1 MTADVPII
9 AYLRG
14 DDGYGTDRAVAGIA
28 HRMDQASGAAPERWR
43 VQGAETDAMAI
54 TERVATAPMF
64 GGGTLALIADPAPLL
79 RSKADREALER
90 AIGAVAPGN
99 ALVFVEIG
107 ERGARR
113 PAALQGLE
121 TAVARGGGDVRT
133 FKAPQGGELA
143 GWIEGRARE
152 RGLQLGPGAA
162 KELARRVGAFVREG
176 DVDRARQGAL
186 AVGELDKLALY
197 RPHDSITEAD
207 VAALVVEV
215 VPDSTWAMLDAIA
228 ERRTA
233 VAAPALDRLL
243 DTTPEPVVLVQLHRR
258 LRELTE
264 VADHLAQGAT
274 AGSLVRTLG
283 MKPFRV
289 EKLVGQARRWTSSEL
304 EDALDGLL
312 ELDAMVKGAPGA
324 GASEG
329 QRRLAFAV
337 WLRDRVA
344 PGAGDRALT
353 GTADSRPAGPSYS
366 AEDQASS

>member
-14 DDGYGTDRAVAGIA
+14 DDGYEIDRTVAGIGR
-28 HRMDQASGAAPERWR
+28 RMEQSSGAAPERWR
-43 VQGAETDAMAI
+43 VQAAETDATAI

-64 GGGTLALIADPAPLL
+64 GGGTLAVIADPAPLL

-90 AIGAVAPGN
+90 AIGTVAPGN
-99 ALVFVEIG
+99 ALVFTEIG
-107 ERGARR
+107 ERGSRR

-133 FKAPQGGELA
+133 FKAPQAGELA

-162 KELARRVGAFVREG
+162 KELARRVGGFVREG

-197 RPHDSITEAD
+197 RSGDPITEAD
-207 VAALVVEV
+207 VSALVAEV
-215 VPDSTWAMLDAIA
+215 VPNSTWALLDAIA
-228 ERRTA
+228 ERRVATA
-233 VAAPALDRLL
+233 GPALDRLL
-243 DTTPEPVVLVQLHRR
+243 DTTPEPVVLVHLHRR

-264 VADHLAQGAT
+264 VADHLAHGAT
-274 AGSLVRTLG
+274 PGSLVRALG

-289 EKLVGQARRWTSSEL
+289 DKLVGQARRWTSSEL

-312 ELDAMVKGAPGA
+312 DLDAMVKGAPGA
-324 GASEG
+324 GATEG

-337 WLRDRVA
+337 WVRDRV
-344 PGAGDRALT
+344 GAGDPTLT
-353 GTADSRPAGPSYS
+353 ATR
-366 AEDQASS
+366 